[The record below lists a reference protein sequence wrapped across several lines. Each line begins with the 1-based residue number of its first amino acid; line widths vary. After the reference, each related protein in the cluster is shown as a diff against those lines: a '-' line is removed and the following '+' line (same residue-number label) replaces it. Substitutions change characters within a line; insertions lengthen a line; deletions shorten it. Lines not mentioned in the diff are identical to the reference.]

1 MSEDRMTDELK
12 VEDVYTEEEELET
25 DDSLTYANGV
35 IEKIIAV
42 AVRDVEHVLGMKGNL
57 VQLVQETFG
66 AEKLS
71 KGVSVEVTDDNRVL
85 VNISIIIEYGSYV
98 PEVFEDVKEA
108 AAQALYEMTGLEV
121 AGVNLRIEDIITREE
136 YIRATKKAG
145 VESQALMAE
154 EARVEDEQISE

>member
-12 VEDVYTEEEELET
+12 VEDVYAEEEELET

-145 VESQALMAE
+145 VESQTLMAE

>member
-12 VEDVYTEEEELET
+12 VEDVYAEEEELET